1 LTKAEGWPFVELN
14 MTRSGRVLLA
24 GIMASLFLFN
34 SGCRSTYYSV
44 YEKFGVYKRD
54 LLKKNVEE
62 ARDDQKKATEQFKDA
77 LTRLKELYG
86 FQDGDLEKTYDKLKA
101 DYDKSESRAN
111 AVKERINKVET
122 VASDLFNEWE
132 KEITTMQNAKLAES
146 SREKLRST
154 RNKFE
159 SLHSSMKKAESSME
173 PVLAQFKDQVLY
185 LKHNLNA
192 AAVGSLKGE
201 TVDIEKEIQNLVHDM
216 NASIQEADA
225 FIKGL
230 E

>member
-1 LTKAEGWPFVELN
+1 MRILGRWVLTGVAV
-14 MTRSGRVLLA
+14 S
-24 GIMASLFLFN
+24 FLIFN
-34 SGCRSTYYSV
+34 SGCRSTYYSM
-44 YEKFGVYKRD
+44 YETFGVYKRD

-185 LKHNLNA
+185 LKHNLNSA
-192 AAVGSLKGE
+192 
-201 TVDIEKEIQNLVHDM
+201 
-216 NASIQEADA
+216 
-225 FIKGL
+225 
-230 E
+230 